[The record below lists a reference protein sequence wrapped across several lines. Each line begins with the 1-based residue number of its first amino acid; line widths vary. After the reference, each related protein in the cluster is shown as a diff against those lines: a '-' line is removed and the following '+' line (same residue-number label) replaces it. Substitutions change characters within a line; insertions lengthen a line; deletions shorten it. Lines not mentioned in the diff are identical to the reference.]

1 MGLIAREIESEGIPT
16 LCLTSALSIT
26 RAVNPS
32 RAVYLDYPLGHT
44 AGKPHEPELQDAI
57 IEAAL
62 SAFESMEVP
71 GSVEELP
78 FHWAKNNDW
87 KDSVMRRRS
96 GSGSSDK
103 SGHADDRS
111 ERSAEPQYQ
120 RESDRVAAEAIEGSA
135 QGSA

>member
-1 MGLIAREIESEGIPT
+1 VGLVAREIESHGIPT

-44 AGKPHEPELQDAI
+44 AGKPHEPDLQNSI

-62 SAFESMEVP
+62 NAFESMEVP

-78 FHWAKNNDW
+78 LRWAENDDW
-87 KDSVMRRRS
+87 KDSVMRPRS
-96 GSGSSDK
+96 GSESSEE
-103 SGHADDRS
+103 SGHADDRR
-111 ERSAEPQYQ
+111 ERSPEPQYQ
-120 RESDRVAAEAIEGSA
+120 RESDRVAAEAIEERA
-135 QGSA
+135 HDNA